1 MTTLFYLMTILF
13 IGYEAYV
20 LVKTNNMCR
29 FKDEL
34 VNFNRGNT
42 VNTRFI
48 IKAFYLSAVNMI
60 YLVWAIVGLF
70 SSSKLYFLFLIM
82 LGLLAYLATRYSH
95 KSQEVT
101 IKRLDA
107 GFSMVVLI
115 YIFMNHFY

>member
-13 IGYEAYV
+13 IGYEVYV
-20 LVKTNNMCR
+20 LVKADNICK

-34 VNFNRGNT
+34 VGFNKGNT
-42 VNTRFI
+42 VNTQFI
-48 IKAFYLSAVNMI
+48 IKAFFLSAVNII

-70 SSSKLYFLFLIM
+70 SSSRLYFLYLIM